1 MSTNAADVKYKNARE
16 GAATQYVTLKG
27 DYGSGDFIM
36 HRGGVLKEV
45 VIAYETWGK
54 LSPNHDNAVLVFGG
68 LSPSA
73 HACSSELDP
82 SAGWWEYMIG
92 PDKPIDTNRFHVICV
107 NTLGSCFGSTGPSSI
122 NPETNQ
128 RYGVEFPDLTI
139 EDMAKS
145 AHHALHELGIDHL
158 HAVIGS
164 SMGGM
169 SSLAYA
175 LMYPDELDHFVTIS
189 AATRALPFTIA
200 VRSLQREI
208 IRCDPGFK
216 NGQYELDE
224 EPADGMVLARKL
236 GLMSYRAAEEWHQRF
251 NRARVSPERRSE
263 DRFGI
268 EFEVE
273 SYLDYNARK
282 FVKTFDANSY
292 IYLSR
297 AMDLFDVAEHGGSVN
312 AGLAKIH
319 TKSSLVIGVETDIL
333 FPIHQQQEIADGLK
347 KAGNQVTFSQL
358 DSING
363 HDSFLVDEAHFAP
376 VMRDYFEK
384 STATIKC

>member
-1 MSTNAADVKYKNARE
+1 MSTSATAAKQNLARTT
-16 GAATQYVTLKG
+16 AATQFITLRG
-27 DYGSGDFIM
+27 DYGTGDFVL

-45 VIAYETWGK
+45 VIAYESWGT
-54 LSPNHDNAVLVFGG
+54 LSDNHDNVVLVFGG

-82 SAGWWEYMIG
+82 SDGWWEYMIG
-92 PDKPIDTNRFHVICV
+92 PGKPIDTNQFYVVGV
-107 NTLGSCFGSTGPSSI
+107 NSLGSCFGSTSPSSI
-122 NPETNQ
+122 NPETNEV
-128 RYGVEFPDLTI
+128 YGLDFPDLSI
-139 EDMAKS
+139 EDLAKS
-145 AHHALHELGIDHL
+145 AHHALLDLGIDHI
-158 HAVIGS
+158 HAVVGS

-175 LMYPDELDHFVTIS
+175 LMYPDEVDHLVTIS

-200 VRSLQREI
+200 MRSLQREI

-216 NGQYELDE
+216 QGRYKPDE
-224 EPADGMVLARKL
+224 EPACGMVLARKL

-251 NRARVSPERRSE
+251 NRARVAPERRSKE
-263 DRFGI
+263 RFGI

-312 AGLAKIH
+312 AGLAKIQ

-333 FPIHQQQEIADGLK
+333 FPIQQQQEIADGIQK
-347 KAGNQVTFSQL
+347 SGRPVEFVQL

-376 VMRDYFEK
+376 VMRAFFDN
-384 STATIKC
+384 T

>member
-1 MSTNAADVKYKNARE
+1 MSTSATAAKQNLARTT
-16 GAATQYVTLKG
+16 AATQFITLRG
-27 DYGSGDFIM
+27 DYGTGDFVL

-45 VIAYETWGK
+45 VIAYESWGT
-54 LSPNHDNAVLVFGG
+54 LSDNHDNVVLVFGG

-82 SAGWWEYMIG
+82 SDGWWEYMIG
-92 PDKPIDTNRFHVICV
+92 PGKPIDTNRYYVIGV
-107 NTLGSCFGSTGPSSI
+107 NSLGSCFGSTSPSSI
-122 NPETNQ
+122 NPETNEV
-128 RYGVEFPDLTI
+128 YGLDFPDLSI
-139 EDMAKS
+139 EDLAKS
-145 AHHALHELGIDHL
+145 AHHALLDLGIDHL
-158 HAVIGS
+158 HAVVGS

-175 LMYPDELDHFVTIS
+175 LMYPDEVDHLVTIS

-200 VRSLQREI
+200 MRSLQREI

-216 NGQYELDE
+216 QGRYKPDE
-224 EPADGMVLARKL
+224 EPACGMVLARKL

-251 NRARVSPERRSE
+251 NRARVAPERRSKE
-263 DRFGI
+263 RFGI

-312 AGLAKIH
+312 AGLVKIQA
-319 TKSSLVIGVETDIL
+319 KSSLVIGVETDIL
-333 FPIHQQQEIADGLK
+333 FPIQQQQEIADGIQK
-347 KAGNQVTFSQL
+347 SGRPVEFVQL

-376 VMRDYFEK
+376 VMRAFFDN
-384 STATIKC
+384 T

>member
-1 MSTNAADVKYKNARE
+1 MNTSTLEVKHAPVRTT
-16 GAATQYVTLKG
+16 AATKFVSLRG

-36 HRGGVLKEV
+36 HRGGILKEV
-45 VIAYETWGK
+45 VIAYESWGK
-54 LSPNHDNAVLVFGG
+54 LSHNHDNVVLVFGG

-82 SAGWWEYMIG
+82 SKGWWEYMIG
-92 PDKPIDTNRFHVICV
+92 PGKPIDTNKYYVVCV
-107 NTLGSCFGSTGPSSI
+107 NTLGSCFGSTSPSSI

-128 RYGVEFPDLTI
+128 VYGLDFPDLSI
-139 EDMAKS
+139 ED
-145 AHHALHELGIDHL
+145 
-158 HAVIGS
+158 VGS

-175 LMYPDELDHFVTIS
+175 LMYPDEVDHLITIS

-208 IRCDPGFK
+208 IRCDPAFK
-216 NGQYELDE
+216 NGQYAQDE
-224 EPADGMVLARKL
+224 EPENGMVLARKL

-251 NRARVSPERRSE
+251 NRARVSADRKSNE
-263 DRFGI
+263 RFGI

-273 SYLDYNARK
+273 SYLDYNAHK

-292 IYLSR
+292 LYLSR

-312 AGLAKIH
+312 AGLAKIQVKN
-319 TKSSLVIGVETDIL
+319 TLVIGVETDIL
-333 FPIHQQQEIADGLK
+333 FPVHQQKEIADGIK
-347 KAGNQVTFSQL
+347 NAGRPVEYVEL

-376 VMRDYFEK
+376 VMRKFFEQNEV
-384 STATIKC
+384 

>member
-1 MSTNAADVKYKNARE
+1 MSTTTLEVKQASVRTTT
-16 GAATQYVTLKG
+16 ATKFVSLRG
-27 DYGSGDFIM
+27 DYGTGDFVM
-36 HRGGVLKEV
+36 HRGGILKEV
-45 VIAYETWGK
+45 IIAYEAWGT
-54 LSPNHDNAVLVFGG
+54 LSDNHDNVVLVFGG

-82 SAGWWEYMIG
+82 SKGWWEYMIG
-92 PDKPIDTNRFHVICV
+92 PGKPIDTDKYYVICV
-107 NTLGSCFGSTGPSSI
+107 NTLGSCFGSTSPSSI

-128 RYGVEFPDLTI
+128 IYGLDFPDLSI
-139 EDMAKS
+139 EDVAKS
-145 AHHALHELGIDHL
+145 AHHALQDLGIDHL
-158 HAVIGS
+158 HTVVGS

-175 LMYPDELDHFVTIS
+175 LMYPDEVDHLITIS

-208 IRCDPGFK
+208 IRCDPAFN
-216 NGQYELDE
+216 NGQYAQDK
-224 EPADGMVLARKL
+224 EPESGMVLARKL

-251 NRARVSPERRSE
+251 NRARVSADRKSE

-273 SYLDYNARK
+273 SYLDYNAHK

-292 IYLSR
+292 LYLSR
-297 AMDLFDVAEHGGSVN
+297 AMDLFDVADHGGSVN
-312 AGLAKIH
+312 AGLAMIQ
-319 TKSSLVIGVETDIL
+319 TKNALVIGVETDIL
-333 FPIHQQQEIADGLK
+333 FPVHQQKEIADGIS
-347 KAGNQVTFSQL
+347 KAGRQVEYVQL

-363 HDSFLVDEAHFAP
+363 HDSFLVDEVHFAP
-376 VMRDYFEK
+376 VIRKFFE
-384 STATIKC
+384 TNELAN

>member
-1 MSTNAADVKYKNARE
+1 MITGTLQAQKIPARTT
-16 GAATQYVTLKG
+16 AATKFVSLRG
-27 DYGSGDFIM
+27 DYGTGDFFM
-36 HRGGVLKEV
+36 HRGGRLKEV
-45 VIAYETWGK
+45 VIAYEAWGN
-54 LSPNHDNAVLVFGG
+54 LSSNHDNAVLVFGG

-73 HACSSELDP
+73 HACSSEQDP
-82 SAGWWEYMIG
+82 SKGWWEYMIG
-92 PDKPIDTNRFHVICV
+92 PGKPIDTNQYYVICV

-122 NPETNQ
+122 NPETN
-128 RYGVEFPDLTI
+128 RAYGLDFPDLSI
-139 EDMAKS
+139 EDVAKS
-145 AHHALHELGIDHL
+145 AHHALHDLGIDHL
-158 HAVIGS
+158 HTVVGS

-175 LMYPDELDHFVTIS
+175 LMYPTEVDHLITIS

-208 IRCDPGFK
+208 IRCDPAFK
-216 NGQYELDE
+216 DGQYAQDE
-224 EPADGMVLARKL
+224 EPVSGMVLARKL

-251 NRARVSPERRSE
+251 NRARVSADRKSS

-273 SYLDYNARK
+273 SYLDYNAHK

-292 IYLSR
+292 LYLSR

-312 AGLAKIH
+312 AGLAMIQARN
-319 TKSSLVIGVETDIL
+319 TLVIGVETDIL
-333 FPIHQQQEIADGLK
+333 FPVHQQKEIAAGIS
-347 KAGNQVTFSQL
+347 KAGRPVEYVQL

-363 HDSFLVDEAHFAP
+363 HDSFLVDEQHFAP
-376 VMRDYFEK
+376 VIRKFFE
-384 STATIKC
+384 SNQ

>member
-1 MSTNAADVKYKNARE
+1 MGSSAQHLNQSHPRTSK
-16 GAATQYVTLKG
+16 ATQFVTLRG
-27 DYGSGDFIM
+27 DYGTGDFVM

-45 VIAYETWGK
+45 TIAYESWGK
-54 LSPNHDNAVLVFGG
+54 LSDNHDNAVLVFGG

-82 SAGWWEYMIG
+82 SKGWWEYMIG
-92 PDKPIDTNRFHVICV
+92 PNKPIDTNKYYVICV
-107 NTLGSCFGSTGPSSI
+107 NTLGSCFGSTSPSSI

-128 RYGVEFPDLTI
+128 AYGLDFPDLSI
-139 EDMAKS
+139 EDVAKS
-145 AHHALHELGIDHL
+145 AHHALQDLGIDHL
-158 HAVIGS
+158 HTVVGS

-175 LMYPDELDHFVTIS
+175 LMYPNEVDHLVSIS

-208 IRCDPGFK
+208 IRCDPDFQGGKYPLEQEPK
-216 NGQYELDE
+216 N
-224 EPADGMVLARKL
+224 GMVLARKL

-251 NRARVSPERRSE
+251 NRARVSPERKSP

-273 SYLDYNARK
+273 SYLDYNAHK
-282 FVKTFDANSY
+282 FVETFDANSY
-292 IYLSR
+292 LYLSR
-297 AMDLFDVAEHGGSVN
+297 AMDLFDVADHGGSVN
-312 AGLAKIH
+312 AGLAMIQA
-319 TKSSLVIGVETDIL
+319 KSTLVIGVETDIL
-333 FPIHQQQEIADGLK
+333 FPVHQQQEIAEGIK
-347 KAGNQVTFSQL
+347 KTGRPVEYVQL

-376 VMRDYFEK
+376 VIRDFFEK
-384 STATIKC
+384 NNPH

>member
-1 MSTNAADVKYKNARE
+1 MSFASIRW
-16 GAATQYVTLKG
+16 
-27 DYGSGDFIM
+27 
-36 HRGGVLKEV
+36 GVV
-45 VIAYETWGK
+45 
-54 LSPNHDNAVLVFGG
+54 
-68 LSPSA
+68 
-73 HACSSELDP
+73 
-82 SAGWWEYMIG
+82 
-92 PDKPIDTNRFHVICV
+92 
-107 NTLGSCFGSTGPSSI
+107 FGSTNPSSI
-122 NPETNQ
+122 NPETGKV
-128 RYGVEFPDLTI
+128 YGLDFPDLSI
-139 EDMAKS
+139 EDVAKS
-145 AHHALHELGIDHL
+145 AHHALLDLGIDHV
-158 HAVIGS
+158 HAVVGS

-175 LMYPDELDHFVTIS
+175 LMYPDELDHLVTIS

-216 NGQYELDE
+216 GGRYNPNE
-224 EPADGMVLARKL
+224 EPTCGMVLARKL

-251 NRARVSPERRSE
+251 NRARVSPERKSDE
-263 DRFGI
+263 RFGI

-319 TKSSLVIGVETDIL
+319 AKSTLVIGVETDIL
-333 FPIHQQQEIADGLK
+333 FPVQQQKEIADGISR
-347 KAGNQVTFSQL
+347 AGRQVEFVQL

-363 HDSFLVDEAHFAP
+363 HDSFLVDEEHFAP
-376 VMRDYFEK
+376 VMRAFID
-384 STATIKC
+384 STSA

>member
-1 MSTNAADVKYKNARE
+1 MNSSALQVNQSHVRTT
-16 GAATQYVTLKG
+16 AATQFVTLRG
-27 DYGSGDFIM
+27 DYGTGDFVM
-36 HRGGVLKEV
+36 HRGGILKEV
-45 VIAYETWGK
+45 VVAYESWGK
-54 LSPNHDNAVLVFGG
+54 LSDNHDNVVLVFGG

-73 HACSSELDP
+73 HACSSDLDP
-82 SAGWWEYMIG
+82 SKGWWEYMIG
-92 PDKPIDTNRFHVICV
+92 PGKPIDTNKFFVVCV
-107 NTLGSCFGSTGPSSI
+107 NSLGSCFGSTSPSSI
-122 NPETNQ
+122 NPETQ
-128 RYGVEFPDLTI
+128 QAYGLDFPDLSI

-145 AHHALHELGIDHL
+145 AHHALLDLGIDHV
-158 HAVIGS
+158 HTVVGS

-175 LMYPDELDHFVTIS
+175 LMYPDEVDHLITIS

-208 IRCDPGFK
+208 IRCDPAFRDGLYR
-216 NGQYELDE
+216 QDE
-224 EPADGMVLARKL
+224 EPTSGMILARKL

-251 NRARVSPERRSE
+251 NRARVSPERKTNE
-263 DRFGI
+263 RFGI

-292 IYLSR
+292 LYLSR

-312 AGLAKIH
+312 AGLAMIQAKN
-319 TKSSLVIGVETDIL
+319 TLVIGVETDIL
-333 FPIHQQQEIADGLK
+333 FPVQQQKEIADGIQRS
-347 KAGNQVTFSQL
+347 GRPVEYVEL

-376 VMRDYFEK
+376 VLREFFDK
-384 STATIKC
+384 NS

>member
-1 MSTNAADVKYKNARE
+1 MGSSAQHLNQSHPRTSK
-16 GAATQYVTLKG
+16 ATQFVTLRG
-27 DYGSGDFIM
+27 DYGTGDFVM

-45 VIAYETWGK
+45 IIAYESWGK
-54 LSPNHDNAVLVFGG
+54 LSDNHDNAVLVFGG

-82 SAGWWEYMIG
+82 SKGWWEYMIG
-92 PDKPIDTNRFHVICV
+92 PNKPIDTNKYYVICV
-107 NTLGSCFGSTGPSSI
+107 NTLGRCFGSTSPSSI

-128 RYGVEFPDLTI
+128 AYGLDFPDLSI
-139 EDMAKS
+139 EDVAKS
-145 AHHALHELGIDHL
+145 AHHALQDLGIDHL
-158 HAVIGS
+158 HTVVGS

-175 LMYPDELDHFVTIS
+175 LMYPNEVDHLVSIS

-208 IRCDPGFK
+208 IRCDPDFQGGKYPLEQEPK
-216 NGQYELDE
+216 N
-224 EPADGMVLARKL
+224 GMVLARKL

-251 NRARVSPERRSE
+251 NRARVSPERKSP

-273 SYLDYNARK
+273 SYLDYNAHK

-292 IYLSR
+292 LYLSR
-297 AMDLFDVAEHGGSVN
+297 AMDLFDVADHGGSVN
-312 AGLAKIH
+312 AGLAKIQAKN
-319 TKSSLVIGVETDIL
+319 TLVIGVETDIL
-333 FPIHQQQEIADGLK
+333 FPVHQQKEIADGIQ
-347 KAGNQVTFSQL
+347 KAGRDVQYVQL

-363 HDSFLVDEAHFAP
+363 HDSFLVDEEHFAP
-376 VMRDYFEK
+376 VMREYFAQNEN
-384 STATIKC
+384 C

>member
-1 MSTNAADVKYKNARE
+1 MSTSAASIEQKNSRI
-16 GAATQYVTLKG
+16 GPATKFVELRG
-27 DYGSGDFIM
+27 DYGTGDFIM

-45 VIAYETWGK
+45 VIAYESWGK
-54 LSPNHDNAVLVFGG
+54 LSDNHDNAILVFGG

-73 HACSSELDP
+73 HACSSEVDP
-82 SAGWWEYMIG
+82 SKGWWEYMIG
-92 PDKPIDTNRFHVICV
+92 PGKPIDTDRFYVVCV
-107 NTLGSCFGSTGPSSI
+107 NTLGSCFGSTSPSSI
-122 NPETNQ
+122 NPETQ
-128 RYGVEFPDLTI
+128 KIYGLDFPDLSI
-139 EDMAKS
+139 EDVAKS
-145 AHHALHELGIDHL
+145 AHHALLDLGIDHL
-158 HAVIGS
+158 HAVVGS

-175 LMYPDELDHFVTIS
+175 LMYPDELDNLVTIS

-208 IRCDPGFK
+208 IRCDPGFN
-216 NGQYELDE
+216 NGQYAADQ
-224 EPADGMVLARKL
+224 EPEAGMILARKL

-251 NRARVSPERRSE
+251 NRARVSPDRRSE
-263 DRFGI
+263 ERFGI

-319 TKSSLVIGVETDIL
+319 TKHNLVIGVDTDIL
-333 FPIHQQQEIADGLK
+333 FPVNQQKEIADGIR
-347 KAGNQVTFSQL
+347 KAGNEVDFVQI

-363 HDSFLVDEAHFAP
+363 HDAFLVDEAHFAP
-376 VMRDYFEK
+376 VLREFFDK
-384 STATIKC
+384 T

>member
-1 MSTNAADVKYKNARE
+1 MITGTLQAQKIPARTT
-16 GAATQYVTLKG
+16 AATKFVSLRG
-27 DYGSGDFIM
+27 DYGTGDFFM
-36 HRGGVLKEV
+36 HRGGRLKEV
-45 VIAYETWGK
+45 VIAYEAWGN
-54 LSPNHDNAVLVFGG
+54 LSSNHDNAVLVFGG

-82 SAGWWEYMIG
+82 GKGWWEYMIG
-92 PDKPIDTNRFHVICV
+92 PGKPIDTNQYYVICV

-122 NPETNQ
+122 NPETN
-128 RYGVEFPDLTI
+128 RAYGLDFPDLSI
-139 EDMAKS
+139 EDVAKS
-145 AHHALHELGIDHL
+145 AHHALHDLGIDHL
-158 HAVIGS
+158 HTVVGS

-175 LMYPDELDHFVTIS
+175 LMYPTEVDHLITIS

-208 IRCDPGFK
+208 IRCDPAFK
-216 NGQYELDE
+216 DGQYAQDE
-224 EPADGMVLARKL
+224 EPVSGMVLARKL

-251 NRARVSPERRSE
+251 NRARVSADRKSS

-273 SYLDYNARK
+273 SYLDYNAHK

-292 IYLSR
+292 LYLSR

-312 AGLAKIH
+312 AGLAMIQARN
-319 TKSSLVIGVETDIL
+319 TLVIGVETDIL
-333 FPIHQQQEIADGLK
+333 FPVHQQKEIADGIS
-347 KAGNQVTFSQL
+347 KAGRPVEYVQL

-363 HDSFLVDEAHFAP
+363 HDSFLVDEQHFAP
-376 VMRDYFEK
+376 VIRKFFENNQ
-384 STATIKC
+384 

>member
-1 MSTNAADVKYKNARE
+1 MSTSATATNQNLARTT
-16 GAATQYVTLKG
+16 AATQFVTLRG
-27 DYGSGDFIM
+27 DYGTGDFVL

-45 VIAYETWGK
+45 VIAYESWGT
-54 LSPNHDNAVLVFGG
+54 LSDNNDNVVLVFGG

-82 SAGWWEYMIG
+82 SDGWWEYMIG
-92 PDKPIDTNRFHVICV
+92 PGKPIDTNQFYVVGV
-107 NTLGSCFGSTGPSSI
+107 NSLGSCFGSTSPSSI
-122 NPETNQ
+122 NPETNEV
-128 RYGVEFPDLTI
+128 YGLDFPDLSI
-139 EDMAKS
+139 EDLAKS
-145 AHHALHELGIDHL
+145 AHHALLDLGIDRVHT
-158 HAVIGS
+158 VVGS

-175 LMYPDELDHFVTIS
+175 LMYPDEVDHLVTIS

-200 VRSLQREI
+200 MRSLQREI

-216 NGQYELDE
+216 QGRYKPDE
-224 EPADGMVLARKL
+224 EPACGMVLARKL

-251 NRARVSPERRSE
+251 NRARVAPERKSKE
-263 DRFGI
+263 RFGI

-312 AGLAKIH
+312 AGLAKIQA
-319 TKSSLVIGVETDIL
+319 KSSLVVGVDTDIL
-333 FPIHQQQEIADGLK
+333 FPIQQQQEIAEGIQK
-347 KAGNQVTFSQL
+347 SGRPVEFVQL

-376 VMRDYFEK
+376 VMRAFFDN
-384 STATIKC
+384 T

>member
-1 MSTNAADVKYKNARE
+1 MSSRALKENSRPSRTT
-16 GAATQYVTLKG
+16 AATRFVTLKG
-27 DYGSGDFIM
+27 DYGSGDFVM
-36 HRGGVLKEV
+36 HRGGILKQV
-45 VIAYETWGK
+45 VIAYECWGR
-54 LSPNHDNAVLVFGG
+54 LSNNHDNVVLVFGG

-82 SAGWWEYMIG
+82 GRGWWQYMIG
-92 PDKPIDTNRFHVICV
+92 AGKPIDTDRFYVICV
-107 NTLGSCFGSTGPSSI
+107 NTLGSCFGSTGPGSI
-122 NPETNQ
+122 NPHTG
-128 RYGVEFPDLTI
+128 RSYGLDFPDLSI

-145 AHHALHELGIDHL
+145 AHHALQELGIDHL
-158 HAVIGS
+158 HTVVGS

-175 LMYPDELDHFVTIS
+175 LMYPGEVDHLVTIS

-216 NGQYELDE
+216 GGQYAPDE
-224 EPADGMVLARKL
+224 EPSCGMALARKL

-251 NRARVSPERRSE
+251 NRARVPAERKSNE
-263 DRFGI
+263 RFGI

-273 SYLDYNARK
+273 SYLDYNAHK

-292 IYLSR
+292 LYLSR
-297 AMDLFDVAEHGGSVN
+297 AMDLFDVADHGGSVN
-312 AGLAKIH
+312 AGLAMIQAKN
-319 TKSSLVIGVETDIL
+319 SLVIGVETDIL
-333 FPIHQQQEIADGLK
+333 FPIQQQQEIAEGLQ
-347 KAGNQVTFSQL
+347 KAGRPVEYVRL

-376 VMRDYFEK
+376 VMRRFFQVN
-384 STATIKC
+384 S

>member
-1 MSTNAADVKYKNARE
+1 MSTSASAVDHSIARTT
-16 GAATQYVTLKG
+16 AATRFVTLRG
-27 DYGSGDFIM
+27 DYGTGDFVM

-45 VIAYETWGK
+45 VIAYESWGT
-54 LSPNHDNAVLVFGG
+54 LSDNHDNVVLVFAG

-73 HACSSELDP
+73 HACSSEQDP
-82 SAGWWEYMIG
+82 GDGWWEYMIG
-92 PDKPIDTNRFHVICV
+92 PGKPIDTDQYYVVCV
-107 NTLGSCFGSTGPSSI
+107 NSLGSCFGSTNPSSI
-122 NPETNQ
+122 NPDTGGV
-128 RYGVEFPDLTI
+128 YGLDFPDLSI
-139 EDMAKS
+139 EDIAKS
-145 AHHALHELGIDHL
+145 SHHALLDLGIDHV
-158 HAVIGS
+158 HTVVGS

-175 LMYPDELDHFVTIS
+175 LMYPDELDHLVTIS

-216 NGQYELDE
+216 KGRYNPEE
-224 EPADGMVLARKL
+224 EPTCGMVLARKL

-263 DRFGI
+263 ERFGI

-312 AGLAKIH
+312 AGLAKIQA
-319 TKSSLVIGVETDIL
+319 KSSLVIGVETDIL
-333 FPIHQQQEIADGLK
+333 FPVQQQQEIADGIQK
-347 KAGNQVTFSQL
+347 SGCPVDFVQL

-376 VMRDYFEK
+376 VMRKFFQ
-384 STATIKC
+384 SA

>member
-1 MSTNAADVKYKNARE
+1 MSTSATAAKQNLARTT
-16 GAATQYVTLKG
+16 AATQFITLRG
-27 DYGSGDFIM
+27 DYGTGDFVL

-45 VIAYETWGK
+45 IIAYESWGT
-54 LSPNHDNAVLVFGG
+54 LSDNHDNVVLVFGG

-82 SAGWWEYMIG
+82 SDGWWEYMIG
-92 PDKPIDTNRFHVICV
+92 PGKPIDTNRYYVVGV
-107 NTLGSCFGSTGPSSI
+107 NSLGSCFGSTSPSSI
-122 NPETNQ
+122 NPETNEV
-128 RYGVEFPDLTI
+128 YGLDFPDLSI
-139 EDMAKS
+139 EDLAKS
-145 AHHALHELGIDHL
+145 AHHALLDIGIDHV
-158 HAVIGS
+158 HAVVGS

-175 LMYPDELDHFVTIS
+175 LMYPDEVDHLVTIS

-200 VRSLQREI
+200 MRSLQREI

-216 NGQYELDE
+216 QGRYKLDE
-224 EPADGMVLARKL
+224 EPACGMVLARKL

-251 NRARVSPERRSE
+251 NRARVAPERRSKE
-263 DRFGI
+263 RFGI

-312 AGLAKIH
+312 AGLAKIQA
-319 TKSSLVIGVETDIL
+319 KSSLVIGVETDIL
-333 FPIHQQQEIADGLK
+333 FPIQQQQEIADGIQK
-347 KAGNQVTFSQL
+347 SGRPVEFVQL

-376 VMRDYFEK
+376 VMRAFFDK
-384 STATIKC
+384 T

>member
-1 MSTNAADVKYKNARE
+1 MSSSAQHLNQSHPRTS
-16 GAATQYVTLKG
+16 AATQFVTLRG
-27 DYGSGDFIM
+27 DYGTGDFVM

-45 VIAYETWGK
+45 VIAYESWGT
-54 LSPNHDNAVLVFGG
+54 LSDNNDNVVLVFGG

-73 HACSSELDP
+73 HASSSETDP
-82 SAGWWEYMIG
+82 AKGWWEYMIG
-92 PDKPIDTNRFHVICV
+92 PGKPIDTNKYYVICV
-107 NTLGSCFGSTGPSSI
+107 NTLGSCFGSTSPSSI

-128 RYGVEFPDLTI
+128 AYGLDFPDLSI
-139 EDMAKS
+139 EDVAKS
-145 AHHALHELGIDHL
+145 AHHALQDLGIDHL
-158 HAVIGS
+158 HTVVGS

-175 LMYPDELDHFVTIS
+175 LMYPKEVDHLITIS

-208 IRCDPGFK
+208 IRCDPDFQGGKYPLDQEPK
-216 NGQYELDE
+216 N
-224 EPADGMVLARKL
+224 GMVLARKL

-251 NRARVSPERRSE
+251 NRARISPDRKSP

-273 SYLDYNARK
+273 SYLDYNAHK
-282 FVKTFDANSY
+282 FVETFDANSY
-292 IYLSR
+292 LYLSR
-297 AMDLFDVAEHGGSVN
+297 AMDLFDVADHGGSVN
-312 AGLAKIH
+312 AGLAMIQ
-319 TKSSLVIGVETDIL
+319 TKSALVIGVETDIL
-333 FPIHQQQEIADGLK
+333 FPVHQQQEIAEGIK
-347 KAGNQVTFSQL
+347 KTGRPVEFVQL

-376 VMRDYFEK
+376 VIRDYFEQNVPQ
-384 STATIKC
+384 